1 MSPLQIDLT
10 ELGTFIGSLIF
21 VCFIIY
27 KTCKS
32 QFEKYFEDMAMERK
46 PKKADIIKHSQINTE
61 IQDGLIKAR
70 DVLNADSAR
79 IHLIHNGTHY
89 LPGVS
94 SLKVNCAFES
104 VKYGIKSYQMLLME
118 IPIPISSAFIEKL
131 LNNRGIFQCHD
142 IDTCLAE
149 HKEYWNKFAAFIQIE
164 KSINNQALS
173 AVLLKDKDGE
183 PMGFVTFGYED
194 KTAFIEKPE
203 ELYKIGFFIEQEIQ
217 KLSELDIPTSFNGSK
232 NKKK

>member
-27 KTCKS
+27 KTCKA
-32 QFEKYFEDMAMERK
+32 QFEKYFEGVSFEKRLNR
-46 PKKADIIKHSQINTE
+46 ADIVKHNQINTE
-61 IQDGLIKAR
+61 IQENLIKVR
-70 DVLNADSAR
+70 DILNADSAR

-131 LNNRGIFQCHD
+131 LNSRDIIQCGDIEKCFQ
-142 IDTCLAE
+142 E
-149 HKEYWNKFAAFIQIE
+149 KEIWNKFAAFIQIE
-164 KSINNQALS
+164 RGINNQALS

-183 PMGFVTFGYED
+183 PMGFITFGYEN
-194 KTAFIEKPE
+194 KEAFLEKPE
-203 ELYKIGFFIEQEIQ
+203 ELYKIGYFIEQEIQ
-217 KLSELDIPTSFNGSK
+217 KLSDLDSPQIKSK
-232 NKKK
+232 KIKK